1 MYPCHSSSCVR
12 QPNAKS
18 LIKLRNLSL
27 PDSTHVANLFRPNQA
42 DRDRLIHSLRSHTIN
57 TLPELRR
64 IERIFS
70 ALNAPDT
77 AAPMQNAWIYYVD
90 SHNLLNE
97 LRGLTRDYPFS
108 SECLDEAKAR
118 VSRNGD
124 GGGNYCWKVL
134 KWVKD
139 QLVVSPSLT
148 LYKRVLRLILDTNR
162 SLIPHHARLL
172 AAKPAMWG
180 GKKPSAAD
188 VQKLATMCTNE
199 WTRALTTLLR
209 HWDANGA

>member
-1 MYPCHSSSCVR
+1 MSAYSSASDQGSIYSSPGPQDYQVVTASMTSNP
-12 QPNAKS
+12 Q
-18 LIKLRNLSL
+18 NLSK
-27 PDSTHVANLFRPNQA
+27 A
-42 DRDRLIHSLRSHTIN
+42 DKDRLIHSLRAHTIN

-64 IERIFS
+64 IERIFA
-70 ALNAPDT
+70 ALHAPDT
-77 AAPMQNAWIYYVD
+77 AEPMRNAWLHYVD

-108 SECLDEAKAR
+108 SECLDEAKGR
-118 VSRNGD
+118 VPRTAGN

-139 QLVVSPSLT
+139 QA
-148 LYKRVLRLILDTNR
+148 
-162 SLIPHHARLL
+162 LIPRHARLL

-188 VQKLATMCTNE
+188 VEKLATVCADA
-199 WTRALTTLLR
+199 WTRALMTLLR
-209 HWDANGA
+209 NWDASGR

>member
-1 MYPCHSSSCVR
+1 MSAYSSSSDQGSVYSSPGP
-12 QPNAKS
+12 QDYKVVTASMSSNPQ
-18 LIKLRNLSL
+18 NLSKT
-27 PDSTHVANLFRPNQA
+27 DK
-42 DRDRLIHSLRSHTIN
+42 DRLIRSLRSHTIN

-70 ALNAPDT
+70 ALKAPDT
-77 AAPMQNAWIYYVD
+77 AEPMKDAWIYYVD

-97 LRGLTRDYPFS
+97 LRGLTKNYPFS
-108 SECLDEAKAR
+108 SECLNEAKAR
-118 VSRNGD
+118 APRV
-124 GGGNYCWKVL
+124 GGGGANYCW
-134 KWVKD
+134 
-139 QLVVSPSLT
+139 
-148 LYKRVLRLILDTNR
+148 RVLAWVRDQ
-162 SLIPHHARLL
+162 SLIPRHARLL

-188 VQKLATMCTNE
+188 VEQLATKCATE

>member
-1 MYPCHSSSCVR
+1 M
-12 QPNAKS
+12 
-18 LIKLRNLSL
+18 RNVSL
-27 PDSTHVANLFRPNQA
+27 PDSTDVANLFRPIQA
-42 DRDRLIHSLRSHTIN
+42 DKDRLIHSLRTHTIN

-77 AAPMQNAWIYYVD
+77 AVPMQNAWIYYVD

-118 VSRNGD
+118 VPRNGN

-139 QLVVSPSLT
+139 Q
-148 LYKRVLRLILDTNR
+148 
-162 SLIPHHARLL
+162 SLIPRHARLL